1 MIYVVFII
9 KGNDEFNFITTS
21 SIEVLE
27 VVNYGVLFFQCL
39 QVISNLISHPVDLE
53 IIIESLS
60 TKVEMNHFEIGR
72 CLFALGHKVG
82 KINLHKR

>member
-1 MIYVVFII
+1 VII
-9 KGNDEFNFITTS
+9 
-21 SIEVLE
+21 
-27 VVNYGVLFFQCL
+27 
-39 QVISNLISHPVDLE
+39 NLISHPVDLE
-53 IIIESLS
+53 MIIESLS